1 MYRFKRHR
9 SNYCRTEKNQQCIV
23 AESYRNH
30 QIGYESN
37 QGLSKLGAIQ
47 KRVYADLRKG
57 IGFEIDKDVGSIK
70 MAEKR
75 ARTTKCCPSLISATN
90 RFRVYA
96 APLISWRANSPNP
109 IQIYC
114 VRLRIRAHLCCTVV
128 KNKNNFSI
136 QRKDLRTLN
145 SYPLLLKPLLFQDYP
160 IY

>member
-1 MYRFKRHR
+1 MKQAF
-9 SNYCRTEKNQQCIV
+9 NYCCIVSKDTGEITVEQKKNQQCIV

-70 MAEKR
+70 MVKKGSDNKMLSKPNLDYKPFWGICR
-75 ARTTKCCPSLISATN
+75 
-90 RFRVYA
+90 
-96 APLISWRANSPNP
+96 PLISWRANSPNP

-136 QRKDLRTLN
+136 QRKDLGTLN
-145 SYPLLLKPLLFQDYP
+145 SYPFY
-160 IY
+160 

>member
-1 MYRFKRHR
+1 MKQAF
-9 SNYCRTEKNQQCIV
+9 NYCCIVSKDTGEITVEQKKNQQCIV

-75 ARTTKCCPSLISATN
+75 ARTTKCCPSLISAIN
-90 RFRVYA
+90 RFGVYA
-96 APLISWRANSPNP
+96 AP
-109 IQIYC
+109 
-114 VRLRIRAHLCCTVV
+114 
-128 KNKNNFSI
+128 
-136 QRKDLRTLN
+136 
-145 SYPLLLKPLLFQDYP
+145 
-160 IY
+160 